1 MGRKRRRPGDP
12 GLGLHGPRVLLP
24 GALRGAAPPTL
35 TSPAVHTAEIA
46 AQISHLTK
54 VINHQKHPPTNLTN
68 LNYYLIIHPHSTSL
82 N

>member
-1 MGRKRRRPGDP
+1 MGRKRRRILALAVIGFF
-12 GLGLHGPRVLLP
+12 LP

-35 TSPAVHTAEIA
+35 TSPVVHTAEIA
-46 AQISHLTK
+46 GQISRLTK
-54 VINHQKHPPTNLTN
+54 VVNHQKHPPTNLTN